1 MATKKSSWPLYEVFL
16 ERVIRIDAVQRHRA
30 AAVTDDERTAR
41 FFDAGRRPGSFGDF
55 KWSLDSPAADDWG
68 PLAPS
73 TGEKPA
79 PMSPAMQQAWDA
91 VVAAWRTFIAE
102 LASGKLIAS
111 GVHPA
116 SGVRSEIDPAEWTR
130 TGLVLD
136 VRNGDLIEGLYDRPY
151 GKHTVRWSTI
161 VLRAAVQ
168 ERKLGTID
176 WDAEWNEDV
185 ARREKGQLPNKR
197 GYLRELETRIQERY
211 GVFSVDGG
219 DLRRFRAALYRGDV
233 VRPRKK

>member
-1 MATKKSSWPLYEVFL
+1 VATKKSSWPLYEVFL
-16 ERVIRIDAVQRHRA
+16 ERVIRIDAMQRHRA
-30 AAVTDDERTAR
+30 AAVTDDERTAQ

-79 PMSPAMQQAWDA
+79 PMSSAMQQAWDA

-102 LASGKLIAS
+102 LAAGELIAS

-161 VLRAAVQ
+161 VLRTAVQ
-168 ERKLGTID
+168 EQKLGTID

-211 GVFSVDGG
+211 GVSSVDGG
-219 DLRRFRAALYRGDV
+219 DLRRFKAALYRGDV

>member
-1 MATKKSSWPLYEVFL
+1 VNPVAAPRSARPLYEVFL

-30 AAVTDDERTAR
+30 AVTDDHTAQ
-41 FFDAGRRPGSFGDF
+41 FFAAGRRPGVNGDF
-55 KWSLDSPAADDWG
+55 KWSLNAPTALDWG
-68 PLAPS
+68 PLGPF

-91 VVAAWRTFIAE
+91 AVAAWRKFIAE
-102 LASGKLIAS
+102 LANGEMIANGRHPLSGI
-111 GVHPA
+111 
-116 SGVRSEIDPAEWTR
+116 RTEIEPFEWSR
-130 TGLVLD
+130 TELVLD
-136 VRNGDLIEGLYDRPY
+136 VRNGDLIEGWYGRPP
-151 GKHTVRWSTI
+151 GKHTVWSAI
-161 VLRAAVQ
+161 VVRAAIQ
-168 ERKLGTID
+168 EQRLGRID

-211 GVFSVDGG
+211 GVTSVDGG
-219 DLRRFRAALYRGDV
+219 DLRRFKAALYRGDV

>member
-1 MATKKSSWPLYEVFL
+1 
-16 ERVIRIDAVQRHRA
+16 
-30 AAVTDDERTAR
+30 
-41 FFDAGRRPGSFGDF
+41 
-55 KWSLDSPAADDWG
+55 
-68 PLAPS
+68 
-73 TGEKPA
+73 
-79 PMSPAMQQAWDA
+79 MSPAMQQAWDA

-102 LASGKLIAS
+102 LATGELIAS

-136 VRNGDLIEGLYDRPY
+136 VRNGDLIEGLYGRPY

-168 ERKLGTID
+168 EQKLGTID

-211 GVFSVDGG
+211 GVSSVDGG
-219 DLRRFRAALYRGDV
+219 DLRRFKAALYRGDV